1 MELDIEKIKYYS
13 VPYILKVRGRHWI
26 FYTLYP
32 NTYEEEPAPA
42 EEWAGL
48 PWYIVP
54 HMTRWG
60 VFAFE
65 VDLNGNYFIVTICPQ
80 LAIEMIL
87 KGVWPTDVTDVT
99 IVLKTLP
106 QVAIDV
112 HKDGV
117 ANLRKWMENVK
128 RNPRPYVEASEQLY
142 QCTHS
147 MSM

>member
-1 MELDIEKIKYYS
+1 MELDLEKIKFYS
-13 VPYILKVRGRHWI
+13 VPYILRAKRDRLIIHV
-26 FYTLYP
+26 LYP
-32 NTYEEEPAPA
+32 NTYEEEPAPG
-42 EEWAGL
+42 EGWAGL

-54 HMTRWG
+54 HMTKYG
-60 VFAFE
+60 VFVFE
-65 VDLNGNYFIVTICPQ
+65 VDLNGNYFIVAICPQ

-87 KGVWPTDVTDVT
+87 KDVWPTDVT

-106 QVAIDV
+106 QVAINV

-117 ANLRKWMENVK
+117 AFLRKWMENVK

-147 MSM
+147 MSWI

>member
-1 MELDIEKIKYYS
+1 MELDLEKIKFYS
-13 VPYILKVRGRHWI
+13 VPYILRAKRDRLIIHV
-26 FYTLYP
+26 LYP
-32 NTYEEEPAPA
+32 NTYEEGPAPG
-42 EEWAGL
+42 EGWAGL

-54 HMTRWG
+54 HMTKYG
-60 VFAFE
+60 VFVFE
-65 VDLNGNYFIVTICPQ
+65 VDLNGNYFIVAICPQ

-87 KGVWPTDVTDVT
+87 KDVWPTDVT

-117 ANLRKWMENVK
+117 AFLRKWMENVK

-147 MSM
+147 MSWI